1 MMNPRSQRDMNPNA
15 GQLGGDMRS
24 NKKRGAG
31 ASSDMVAKQRR
42 GGHPLTDVRN
52 FDPIKPPM
60 YDLSPSP
67 QRNPGGFI
75 GQVGVG
81 QMYG

>member
-1 MMNPRSQRDMNPNA
+1 MNPRSQRDMNNNA
-15 GQLGGDMRS
+15 GPLVDGRT

-42 GGHPLTDVRN
+42 GANPLTDVRN
-52 FDPIKPPM
+52 YEAMKAPM

-67 QRNPGGFI
+67 
-75 GQVGVG
+75 
-81 QMYG
+81 